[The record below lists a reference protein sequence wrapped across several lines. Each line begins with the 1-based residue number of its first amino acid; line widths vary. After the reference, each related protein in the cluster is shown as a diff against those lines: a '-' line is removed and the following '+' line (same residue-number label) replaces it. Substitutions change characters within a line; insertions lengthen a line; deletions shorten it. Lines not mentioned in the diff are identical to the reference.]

1 MSGNEFSLPSDQIQT
16 PIKTKRKRIR
26 KNRKSYK
33 RLSTNPALIPAL
45 RIFKRDIRRKYG
57 DMMNNV
63 FNSGD
68 LKLVRSFLQDLCTP
82 GIQTVH
88 KTLCD
93 ELRSFDKPVIM
104 NFEQAMNIFCMNF
117 IIMPVVI
124 VRITKM
130 KICKRLGCSSSR
142 IIAILTKEGTM
153 LYNMKKIN
161 IIMQQNRDL
170 VNHRDPSDECAIPP
184 ATEGPNGDVLLTPLD
199 TPINYYM
206 KSMIIMNLDHDHRI
220 ISIDIEP
227 IKA

>member
-1 MSGNEFSLPSDQIQT
+1 
-16 PIKTKRKRIR
+16 
-26 KNRKSYK
+26 
-33 RLSTNPALIPAL
+33 
-45 RIFKRDIRRKYG
+45 
-57 DMMNNV
+57 
-63 FNSGD
+63 
-68 LKLVRSFLQDLCTP
+68 
-82 GIQTVH
+82 
-88 KTLCD
+88 
-93 ELRSFDKPVIM
+93 
-104 NFEQAMNIFCMNF
+104 
-117 IIMPVVI
+117 MPDVI

-130 KICKRLGCSSSR
+130 KICKRLGCSGSR

-184 ATEGPNGDVLLTPLD
+184 VTEGPNTDVLLTPLD